1 MMILQRI
8 QTFAYR
14 SDEAFYCLS
23 SMISISNNMR
33 LSCQNVYTGDDF
45 IKAIDANNALTS
57 KAIDESPNF
66 LPLITFSSLN
76 IAIEC
81 CSNAFRS
88 DGRLNSHALF
98 FPFRP
103 TRHQQRAK
111 LCIFFVFV
119 SPLPPPSY
127 PSFKLKTQNY
137 CNSIR
142 LSDSPL
148 TLDYNCH
155 YHGIHCGIDAR
166 CGCNAIAL
174 NVILAWKFKLNVV
187 FGRFQASELLSQTNQ
202 NPHSE
207 CV

>member
-1 MMILQRI
+1 MILQRI
-8 QTFAYR
+8 QTFVYR
-14 SDEAFYCLS
+14 SDEAVYCLS
-23 SMISISNNMR
+23 SMISISNNRR

-57 KAIDESPNF
+57 MAIDESPNF

-76 IAIEC
+76 ITIEYC
-81 CSNAFRS
+81 LNALRS

-98 FPFRP
+98 FSFRP

-119 SPLPPPSY
+119 SPFPLPPTPLTN
-127 PSFKLKTQNY
+127 LKRKIIVIQY
-137 CNSIR
+137 
-142 LSDSPL
+142 DSPL
-148 TLDYNCH
+148 TLNYYKCH

-187 FGRFQASELLSQTNQ
+187 YGRFQACELLSEMNQ